1 MANHIRIHNP
11 RGLSDPTP
19 FVYSH
24 TASVEPGSRYIHI
37 AGQVGFNKD
46 GTIPADFAAQAR
58 LAFANLK
65 VCLAESGATIRDIVS
80 LTTYIVDDGATRL
93 IWDLFQELLTDEKGL
108 YAPPAAVIPVP
119 ALVAPGLKI
128 EIQCVAATRLQSPSF
143 ADAILRPIQTIAEV
157 DVIVVGAGLSGMQ
170 AATDVQNAGLSCIV
184 LEAKDRVG
192 GKTFTTRV
200 QNGPGVLDLGGAWIN
215 DQTQP
220 RMYALFKKFGFEPIV
235 QRVKGEEVFRSNKS
249 SQIHRTAWPGLPP
262 VEARQREVWTK
273 IADELD
279 EDCKSIDLHDSTVNT
294 HIEDISLGEYFRSKG
309 ADEGGYA
316 FNFWRAWIRALTG
329 TEPDQIGLVYMLDYI
344 KSAGGVQS
352 LLSDGPDGAQ
362 YMTNRRGER
371 ESPFLMESVVA
382 NGRVQQETRPF
393 QSALQRISKPT
404 ACD

>member
-1 MANHIRIHNP
+1 
-11 RGLSDPTP
+11 
-19 FVYSH
+19 
-24 TASVEPGSRYIHI
+24 
-37 AGQVGFNKD
+37 
-46 GTIPADFAAQAR
+46 
-58 LAFANLK
+58 
-65 VCLAESGATIRDIVS
+65 
-80 LTTYIVDDGATRL
+80 
-93 IWDLFQELLTDEKGL
+93 
-108 YAPPAAVIPVP
+108 
-119 ALVAPGLKI
+119 
-128 EIQCVAATRLQSPSF
+128 
-143 ADAILRPIQTIAEV
+143 
-157 DVIVVGAGLSGMQ
+157 MQ

-192 GKTFTTRV
+192 GKTFTTKV

-235 QRVKGEEVFRSNKS
+235 QRVQGDEVFRSNKS

-273 IADELD
+273 IAEELD
-279 EDCKSIDLHDSTVNT
+279 EDCKSIDLHDSTANT
-294 HIEDISLGEYFRSKG
+294 HIEDISLGEYFRRKG

-371 ESPFLMESVVA
+371 ERESP
-382 NGRVQQETRPF
+382 PF
-393 QSALQRISKPT
+393 SHGN
-404 ACD
+404 C

>member
-1 MANHIRIHNP
+1 M
-11 RGLSDPTP
+11 
-19 FVYSH
+19 
-24 TASVEPGSRYIHI
+24 
-37 AGQVGFNKD
+37 
-46 GTIPADFAAQAR
+46 PADFTAQAR

-65 VCLAESGATIRDIVS
+65 ICLAESGATIRDIVS
-80 LTTYIVDDGATRL
+80 LTTYIVDDGGATRL
-93 IWDLFQELLTDEKGL
+93 IWDLFRELLTDEKGL
-108 YAPPAAVIPVP
+108 FAPPAAVVPVP
-119 ALVAPGLKI
+119 ALAAPGLKI
-128 EIQCVAATRLQSPSF
+128 EIQCVAATRPV
-143 ADAILRPIQTIAEV
+143 ADAILRPNIQPITEV

-192 GKTFTTRV
+192 GKTFTTKV

-235 QRVKGEEVFRSNKS
+235 QRVQGDEVFRSNKS

-273 IADELD
+273 IAEELD
-279 EDCKSIDLHDSTVNT
+279 EDCKSIDLHDSTANT
-294 HIEDISLGEYFRSKG
+294 HIEDISLGEYFRRKG

-371 ESPFLMESVVA
+371 ERESP
-382 NGRVQQETRPF
+382 PF
-393 QSALQRISKPT
+393 SHGN
-404 ACD
+404 C